1 MQWTQI
7 AELGPRLA
15 FLGSIALVFVV
26 WITSARTLQSEF
38 VGPLVSTVFL
48 MLAAGSGVI
57 GWYRRSSESEDVTY
71 ADVAGAL
78 TLIGLCITAT
88 INPDQLVQLVHGGQ
102 EYP

>member
-1 MQWTQI
+1 MQWNQI
-7 AELGPRLA
+7 AALGPRLA
-15 FLGSIALVFVV
+15 FLGSIALVFAV
-26 WITSARTLQSEF
+26 WITSARTSEF
-38 VGPLVSTVFL
+38 VGPLVSTIFL